1 MAKKTHKLEYL
12 PDYDFLIL
20 GITSDEKD
28 YKLIW
33 DINNTLGLSLERKEN
48 YRCYHQKNK
57 TELEF
62 PLFSYADEA
71 SYITYKLISNKHEGF
86 SLLEELK
93 NLDYLFMIYD
103 ETGSDVRSEIS
114 NKLKRISSIRA
125 VFNIDIAHLKNKD
138 RLVFH

>member
-12 PDYDFLIL
+12 PDYNFLVL

-33 DINNTLGLSLERKEN
+33 DINNALGWSLERKDN

-57 TELEF
+57 IELEF
-62 PLFSYADEA
+62 PLFSYTDEDR
-71 SYITYKLISNKHEGF
+71 YITYKLISNKHEGLA
-86 SLLEELK
+86 LLEELK
-93 NLDYLFMIYD
+93 NLDYLLMIHD
-103 ETGSDVRSEIS
+103 ESGADEIS
-114 NKLKRISSIRA
+114 DLSEKLKKINSIRA
-125 VFNIDIAHLKNKD
+125 VFKIDIARLKNKE

>member
-1 MAKKTHKLEYL
+1 M
-12 PDYDFLIL
+12 

-33 DINNTLGLSLERKEN
+33 DINNSLGLSLERKEN
-48 YRCYHQKNK
+48 YRCYHQKTK
-57 TELEF
+57 VELEF
-62 PLFSYADEA
+62 PLFSYSDEDA
-71 SYITYKLISNKHEGF
+71 YITYKLISNKHEGF

-103 ETGSDVRSEIS
+103 ESGEDVRSEIS
-114 NKLKRISSIRA
+114 SKLKRISSIRA
-125 VFNIDIAHLKNKD
+125 VFNIDISRLKNKD